1 MEEREAGLT
10 LIDCL
15 ERWRDEYG
23 AAVAVRDKTTSL
35 TYAELFD
42 ESSRFASGLASE
54 GVEAGDK
61 IVLQLPNKAESL
73 VVLFGSVMRGCIPVL
88 ALPTH
93 RETEILHFCSKSR
106 ASCLIVP
113 SSSSVYDFES
123 LASSVRKTNPRIK
136 CFVVGKSTR
145 NKSVSELRGEP
156 LKITRPDQNS
166 TLFLLPS
173 GGTTGLPKLI
183 PRSNFSYVYNFSK
196 AAS

>member
-93 RETEILHFCSKSR
+93 RETEIPVSYTHLACSKVEN
-106 ASCLIVP
+106 ASEISPLGKTP
-113 SSSSVYDFES
+113 TRSSQLTTSDPFHSNAWQSSHTCGV
-123 LASSVRKTNPRIK
+123 
-136 CFVVGKSTR
+136 
-145 NKSVSELRGEP
+145 
-156 LKITRPDQNS
+156 
-166 TLFLLPS
+166 
-173 GGTTGLPKLI
+173 
-183 PRSNFSYVYNFSK
+183 
-196 AAS
+196 